1 MPGCFKMTH
10 FPLPFQPAAVFTLYI
25 QVLFLHSQHSLG
37 RGDSRGIQFLRG
49 RIRVN
54 LAKCV
59 SLAFLLSRPL
69 DGSTLELVP
78 KAFP

>member
-59 SLAFLLSRPL
+59 SLAFLL
-69 DGSTLELVP
+69 DQSTVR
-78 KAFP
+78 F